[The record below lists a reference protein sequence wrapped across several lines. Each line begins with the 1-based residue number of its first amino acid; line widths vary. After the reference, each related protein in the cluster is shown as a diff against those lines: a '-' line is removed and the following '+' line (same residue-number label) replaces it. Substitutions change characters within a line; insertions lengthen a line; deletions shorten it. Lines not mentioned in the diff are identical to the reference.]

1 MLALRNGSE
10 VMTNSQEKRVSRFA
24 QSRGYRLEKVGKG
37 PHHGRFAIVL
47 VAEGSRVASGI
58 PGAEFS
64 FSLQEAEE
72 WLTKGGRPASYRRA
86 AHGCGAQARRSRGG
100 LGRNSRSG
108 APEPVLK
115 NVDDEMKPNR
125 PSCFS
130 NLNPRSKK

>member
-10 VMTNSQEKRVSRFA
+10 VMTNSQEKRVSRIA

-58 PGAEFS
+58 SGAEFS

-72 WLTKGGRPASYRRA
+72 WLSKRARPAS
-86 AHGCGAQARRSRGG
+86 
-100 LGRNSRSG
+100 
-108 APEPVLK
+108 
-115 NVDDEMKPNR
+115 
-125 PSCFS
+125 
-130 NLNPRSKK
+130 